1 MFARKVLVVDDE
13 ETIRE
18 TVCDFLNLKGY
29 DARGASQGK
38 QALKLMEGFV
48 PNVVFLDYMMPL
60 FSGLE
65 LFPRMKRI
73 FPYLKVIIV
82 TGRGSEE
89 IAVRALKMGVD
100 DYITKPFDLEAMRK
114 SLDFYLQKQ
123 REEIIRLNQ
132 RYFYPLEDPIVSRY
146 EYLRLVHSRPELG
159 VKTASAFFTFSR
171 QDFYNHLN
179 RFRKMGLMGVLGER
193 EIKDLSRRFGETRL
207 KRTPVASFAPFPF
220 LEKSAGG
227 EAEYRLDRFL
237 NWSDPA
243 QVKLEMIRTVAV
255 STHPHV
261 GEICRLYGI
270 TREAFYQNYRAFQAK
285 GIFGLLSRK
294 KGRPRKNRP
303 PAGG

>member
-1 MFARKVLVVDDE
+1 MFARKILVVDDE
-13 ETIRE
+13 ETIRD

-29 DARGASQGK
+29 EARGVAQGK
-38 QALKLMEGFV
+38 QALRLMESFV
-48 PNVVFLDYMMPL
+48 PNVVFLDYMMPI

-65 LFPRMKRI
+65 LFPRMKKI
-73 FPYLKVIIV
+73 FPFLKVIIV

-89 IAVRALKMGVD
+89 IAVRALKMGID

-114 SLDFYLQKQ
+114 SLDFYLEKQ
-123 REEIIRLNQ
+123 REEIIHLNH
-132 RYFYPLEDPIVSRY
+132 RYFYPIEDPVVSRY

-179 RFRKMGLMGVLGER
+179 RFRKMGLLGVLGER

-207 KRTPVASFAPFPF
+207 KRVQLSGFTPFPF
-220 LEKSAGG
+220 IERSANDG
-227 EAEYRLDRFL
+227 EYRLDRFL

-243 QVKLEMIRTVAV
+243 QVKLEMIRAAAV
-255 STHPHV
+255 SRRPHV

-285 GIFGLLSRK
+285 GVFGLLSRK
-294 KGRPRKNRP
+294 KGRPRKNQIS
-303 PAGG
+303 AGA